1 MVTTES
7 HLSGNLLRLEC
18 GSLDPAIVQRLAP
31 ERVEIG
37 SRMFRLPVILDDVMP
52 PSLRLASKK
61 RNQFVNALAV
71 VKRSNQGLHD
81 ADRPVISARI
91 TPGFEIM
98 RFADMPVAKLGSF
111 VVVKAEMNAERNLAV
126 FE

>member
-1 MVTTES
+1 
-7 HLSGNLLRLEC
+7 
-18 GSLDPAIVQRLAP
+18 
-31 ERVEIG
+31 
-37 SRMFRLPVILDDVMP
+37 MFRLPVILDDVMP
-52 PSLRLASKK
+52 ASLRLASKK

-126 FE
+126 FERVREAKISRRIENGIPAGYHQQIHLA